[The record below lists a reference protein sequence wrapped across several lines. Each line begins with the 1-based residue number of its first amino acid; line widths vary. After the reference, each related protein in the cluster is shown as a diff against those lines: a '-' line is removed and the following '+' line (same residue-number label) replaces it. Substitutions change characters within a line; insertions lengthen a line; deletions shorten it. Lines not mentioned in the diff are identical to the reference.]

1 MLLLFACFLLIL
13 GKLELHKLASSIP
26 SGFPWW
32 FSVQQCSNHYH
43 LGANQYNYVIADLL
57 ILASCFGSQSSSS
70 LVTSSFLLQ
79 QCPMNHSLLIFIV
92 SVILGWWS
100 HMSLLVLCIFQET
113 PRTALGI
120 LLYVPQSSSSIF
132 QHRKSVHFQLWPK
145 RNLLWDAFV
154 GLISTLSSFCCMHS
168 KLVQFL
174 YSCPFHWIVSTN
186 QDIWSY
192 LFASIYSLAVWQDLL
207 QVDCTACILFN
218 CS

>member
-154 GLISTLSSFCCMHS
+154 GLISTLSSFCCMQACPILIFMSFSLDCIHKPRYL
-168 KLVQFL
+168 KLSICFNLFPCSVTRSPSGWL
-174 YSCPFHWIVSTN
+174 YS
-186 QDIWSY
+186 
-192 LFASIYSLAVWQDLL
+192 LYSV
-207 QVDCTACILFN
+207 
-218 CS
+218 